1 MKTSAFHA
9 VCPVEIGDFAAVTVK
24 PDKRK
29 GMKTAY
35 LLPEG
40 MAVEIKA
47 AVELKRITDIAG
59 INYVRSGA
67 VVFLYE
73 LDYSGSYERLTIKVP
88 SKTFQGWEN
97 A

>member
-1 MKTSAFHA
+1 MKASAFHA
-9 VCPVEIGDFAAVTVK
+9 VCPVEIGDFTAVTVN

-29 GMKTAY
+29 GMRTAY

-40 MAVEIKA
+40 LAVEIKTV
-47 AVELKRITDIAG
+47 VELKRITDIADM
-59 INYVRSGA
+59 NYVRSGT

-73 LDYSGSYERLTIKVP
+73 LDYSGDYERLTIKVP